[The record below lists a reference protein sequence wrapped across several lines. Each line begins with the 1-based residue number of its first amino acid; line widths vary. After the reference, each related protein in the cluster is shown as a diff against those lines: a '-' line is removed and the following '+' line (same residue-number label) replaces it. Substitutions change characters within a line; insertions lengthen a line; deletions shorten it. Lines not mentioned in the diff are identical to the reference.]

1 MGSSLQPSRRAPVQ
15 YVLRLADTCLILAQR
30 LGEWCGH
37 APILEEDIALTN
49 MALDLLGQSRAL
61 LTHAGNLGATDT
73 GGHVLDEDQ
82 LAYLRGEQD
91 YLNPTMAELPR
102 GDFAFTTLRNAMLA
116 TWLRLLW
123 ERLSDS
129 SDGELAGIAAK
140 AVKEARYHEQHAG
153 DWVLRLGGG
162 TAESRRRLRAALE
175 QLWPYVA
182 ELLEDDAID
191 GVAAES
197 GLGPSWSDLR
207 NPWISAMKA
216 LLDET
221 GLELPAESAFRSTGK
236 VGRHSEHLGYLLAEL
251 QYLQRSFPGG
261 VW

>member
-1 MGSSLQPSRRAPVQ
+1 VQ

-73 GGHVLDEDQ
+73 GGRVLDEDE
-82 LAYLRGEQD
+82 LAYLRDEQD
-91 YLNPTMAELPR
+91 YLNPTIAELPR

-129 SDGELAGIAAK
+129 SDVELAGIAAK

-162 TAESRRRLRAALE
+162 TEESRRRLRAALE

-191 GVAAES
+191 GVAAQS

-207 NPWISAMKA
+207 TPWINAMKA
-216 LLDET
+216 LLDEA